1 MTADETRNA
10 EWRER
15 LKLRSRE
22 WQAKRRAALAKDPRV
37 QAMKQALK
45 ERTHAAYEK
54 AKVYRKAIA
63 AKQKQAQRARKA
75 EQRAARDAALREKVH
90 PATRS

>member
-1 MTADETRNA
+1 
-10 EWRER
+10 
-15 LKLRSRE
+15 
-22 WQAKRRAALAKDPRV
+22 
-37 QAMKQALK
+37 MKQALK